1 MINWLPKKKLNYSWA
16 NNKWLHRRSSEVA
29 MKEMTKRIFWFNE
42 KVLLIAKAKRW
53 HFQHLYLFVPYL
65 ADVKSMWLRNYT
77 HTHTH
82 THKLFT
88 SRSSK
93 TKVKK
98 GDSMA
103 QSLHS
108 SPLLRCPTH
117 STNSVPPHESHNSGH
132 HQIYMQA
139 IVEAE
144 HALSIGA
151 KWQWKTRGKPVSLF
165 GGRQLGDNAGS
176 AKTAKR

>member
-82 THKLFT
+82 THINYLLQEVLKPK
-88 SRSSK
+88 SRRG
-93 TKVKK
+93 TVWHKV
-98 GDSMA
+98 SIA
-103 QSLHS
+103 LHYYVVPPTVPTR
-108 SPLLRCPTH
+108 SPLMNPIIQVTIKYTCRPLWRPNMLC
-117 STNSVPPHESHNSGH
+117 
-132 HQIYMQA
+132 Q
-139 IVEAE
+139 
-144 HALSIGA
+144 
-151 KWQWKTRGKPVSLF
+151 
-165 GGRQLGDNAGS
+165 
-176 AKTAKR
+176 